1 MFKEKKYTQIFF
13 NLRIIIYNLKKFKR
27 LLDHICINP
36 ANTFMVRLAE
46 VIHYKK
52 GLTKITHLELFS
64 FPSVK
69 LAG

>member
-1 MFKEKKYTQIFF
+1 
-13 NLRIIIYNLKKFKR
+13 
-27 LLDHICINP
+27 
-36 ANTFMVRLAE
+36 MVRLAE

-52 GLTKITHLELFS
+52 GLTKITQLEHFS

>member
-1 MFKEKKYTQIFF
+1 
-13 NLRIIIYNLKKFKR
+13 
-27 LLDHICINP
+27 
-36 ANTFMVRLAE
+36 MVRLAE

-52 GLTKITHLELFS
+52 GLTKITHLELVS

>member
-1 MFKEKKYTQIFF
+1 
-13 NLRIIIYNLKKFKR
+13 
-27 LLDHICINP
+27 
-36 ANTFMVRLAE
+36 MVRLAE

-52 GLTKITHLELFS
+52 DLTKITQLELFS